1 MDIETS
7 KSTIADMAYLLKSRK
22 DNRNPTVLF
31 VGARAGGLFR
41 SRELYN
47 LGQLYTNRPS
57 FRRLPLS
64 EQFSECFKVL
74 MSDRLG
80 EADRHNLLI
89 DSLRNQSFSP
99 ADVALASLVKEG
111 VFDIIISTN
120 IDGLLQEAFNSV
132 NLRPGLDYQ
141 VRIPQRFFYSESE
154 SIFTGSKPTLIK
166 VFGDLAAH
174 QYRTKPSYLRDY
186 RDLRRDLGSYLR
198 RDILLIGFDPTWD
211 QEIDDSFPFDEGQ
224 SVWYVDEDLPAGTS
238 RIARA
243 LDGRS
248 GMKRIIGAYGT
259 YANFLPT
266 LHNLMQGAEPLH
278 GQAPTAGNSTPNTRK
293 SSSGEQPA
301 KRINSQPPRQSTSLP
316 TLPDAPAQDAQPP
329 SHPVQVMSPVPAAPK
344 NVQLSLPENKPK
356 KKKELPLLVRQT
368 ATLFLVI
375 GGISVIFLIIS
386 IFQTNTPVFKPT
398 DIILLL
404 VIAGAMGLGIFGIL
418 NSEQLTKIL
427 LLGAGKLPKDESEK
441 DESEQD
447 DGGDADHKGS
457 ETDD

>member
-211 QEIDDSFPFDEGQ
+211 QEIDDILPSDGG
-224 SVWYVDEDLPAGTS
+224 SVCYVD
-238 RIARA
+238 
-243 LDGRS
+243 
-248 GMKRIIGAYGT
+248 
-259 YANFLPT
+259 
-266 LHNLMQGAEPLH
+266 
-278 GQAPTAGNSTPNTRK
+278 
-293 SSSGEQPA
+293 
-301 KRINSQPPRQSTSLP
+301 
-316 TLPDAPAQDAQPP
+316 
-329 SHPVQVMSPVPAAPK
+329 
-344 NVQLSLPENKPK
+344 
-356 KKKELPLLVRQT
+356 KELPAETSRLSRILKNRNGSKLLNIT
-368 ATLFLVI
+368 YDLFLQKLYNYLREEVPSSDGLVQAMSSQI
-375 GGISVIFLIIS
+375 QEVSELFKQIQEIRRQVDQIQEIHERVKQIHGGISYL
-386 IFQTNTPVFKPT
+386 QTSV
-398 DIILLL
+398 
-404 VIAGAMGLGIFGIL
+404 
-418 NSEQLTKIL
+418 
-427 LLGAGKLPKDESEK
+427 DELRTNGRKS
-441 DESEQD
+441 
-447 DGGDADHKGS
+447 
-457 ETDD
+457 